1 MNVIDWIKV
10 CIKVQWLSCSRSTV
24 SHREM
29 EYGNDVR
36 SIMANLVSFK
46 HKFSFKTAVS
56 AIGCRAKV
64 ARTYLTKR
72 RRVFEEFEQ
81 R

>member
-1 MNVIDWIKV
+1 MTVSIEIYNA
-10 CIKVQWLSCSRSTV
+10 SRSTV

-56 AIGCRAKV
+56 AVGCRAKV